1 MSLNPNVR
9 GDNPVRISRDKSL
22 PDPDAIRLS
31 SVDIQTSVEGRKR
44 ELGAL
49 IQAAL
54 KVGADLAA
62 RESGRRAF
70 AEFVKLDRDLQP
82 APNVTVANSGQL
94 LFANTKRR
102 RVRAVM

>member
-1 MSLNPNVR
+1 MS
-9 GDNPVRISRDKSL
+9 ISRDKPLS
-22 PDPDAIRLS
+22 DPIRLPP
-31 SVDIQTSVEGRKR
+31 DEIATSIVGRKK

-62 RESGRRAF
+62 REAGRRAF

-82 APNVTVANSGQL
+82 VTNVAVAESGQV
-94 LFANTKRR
+94 LFAAPKRR
-102 RVRAVM
+102 KIRAAL

>member
-1 MSLNPNVR
+1 
-9 GDNPVRISRDKSL
+9 VRISRDKSL
-22 PDPDAIRLS
+22 SDT
-31 SVDIQTSVEGRKR
+31 IQLPPGDVQASIEGRKK

-62 RESGRRAF
+62 REAGRRAY

-82 APNVTVANSGQL
+82 ATGVTVTNSGQL
-94 LFANTKRR
+94 LMTDTKRR
-102 RVRAVM
+102 RVRAVL

>member
-1 MSLNPNVR
+1 M
-9 GDNPVRISRDKSL
+9 RISRDKPL
-22 PDPDAIRLS
+22 PEPIRLS
-31 SVDIQTSVEGRKR
+31 QENIQTSIEGRKK

-62 RESGRRAF
+62 REAGRRAY

-82 APNVTVANSGQL
+82 APLVSVASSGQL
-94 LFANTKRR
+94 LFTDTKRR
-102 RVRAVM
+102 RARADL

>member
-1 MSLNPNVR
+1 M
-9 GDNPVRISRDKSL
+9 RISRDKLL
-22 PDPDAIRLS
+22 PDPIRLS
-31 SVDIQTSVEGRKR
+31 QGNIQLTIEGRKK

-62 RESGRRAF
+62 REAGRRAY

-82 APNVTVANSGQL
+82 GPVVPVTSSGEL
-94 LFANTKRR
+94 LFAETKRR
-102 RVRAVM
+102 RARGSLATS

>member
-1 MSLNPNVR
+1 M
-9 GDNPVRISRDKSL
+9 RISRDKALSDPIQL
-22 PDPDAIRLS
+22 PPEAVETAIS
-31 SVDIQTSVEGRKR
+31 GRKK

-62 RESGRRAF
+62 REAGRRAY

-82 APNVTVANSGQL
+82 VTNAAVAASGQV
-94 LFANTKRR
+94 LFTAPKRR
-102 RVRAVM
+102 RLRPTA

>member
-1 MSLNPNVR
+1 M
-9 GDNPVRISRDKSL
+9 RISRDKLLS
-22 PDPDAIRLS
+22 DPIRLPPEE
-31 SVDIQTSVEGRKR
+31 VETSIAGRKK

-62 RESGRRAF
+62 REAGRRAF

-82 APNVTVANSGQL
+82 STNVAVGASGQVM
-94 LFANTKRR
+94 FAAPKRR
-102 RVRAVM
+102 KLRAAI